1 MFYFF
6 RKSFYNCKI
15 MITSEIIEKYQ
26 KLHASLKYDEA
37 QELMQ
42 FLDDTELEDLY
53 YRKSNIFTKLQ
64 IQREDAYKVE
74 SYIDQA
80 ISLFLEVLSNK
91 GISKEEYKVMNSDE
105 LITYITKLVTKEE
118 LFDLIKQLEKLK

>member
-1 MFYFF
+1 MLNQIYLC
-6 RKSFYNCKI
+6 RI

-80 ISLFLEVLSNK
+80 ISLFLELLSNK